1 MHLPLIIPPGYETA
15 VLLILLA
22 VVAAVGLCLAAAWMQ
37 FKLLEAQQRELSLR
51 VNAQLRDQFSV
62 FNAKLSGQMVKFR
75 RELEGTEQKL
85 EDSFQRK
92 MEVLDALS
100 TGLMLLE
107 RRLGRFVDT
116 QSISGF
122 LEDLK
127 ADTPAFEILDG
138 GRKPIEDEHSSDEDL
153 SDKDLSE
160 DSSNEDREHP
170 PGKKSSAA
178 HN

>member
-100 TGLMLLE
+100 TGLKLLE

-127 ADTPAFEILDG
+127 EDIPAFEILDG
-138 GRKPIEDEHSSDEDL
+138 GKKPIGDAEHSSDEHL
-153 SDKDLSE
+153 GDKDLSE
-160 DSSNEDREHP
+160 EDQEHP
-170 PGKKSSAA
+170 SGKKSSAA

>member
-1 MHLPLIIPPGYETA
+1 MHLPVIIPPGYETA

-22 VVAAVGLCLAAAWMQ
+22 VVAALGLCLTAVWMQ
-37 FKLLEAQQRELSLR
+37 FKLLEAQHRELNLR

-100 TGLMLLE
+100 TGLKLLE
-107 RRLGRFVDT
+107 RRLGRFADAR
-116 QSISGF
+116 SISGF
-122 LEDLK
+122 LDDLK
-127 ADTPAFEILDG
+127 EDTPAFELLDG
-138 GRKPIEDEHSSDEDL
+138 GKKPIDEAEHL
-153 SDKDLSE
+153 SDKDLSDE
-160 DSSNEDREHP
+160 DQEHP
-170 PGKKSSAA
+170 SGEKSSAA